1 MEGVS
6 AALSSSD
13 LVLGRY
19 RPLRPLGSGSSGSV
33 WLARDERSGLEV
45 ALKVVPKEGRA
56 AERAER
62 EAGVAGRL
70 RHVRCQRVYEQASDQ
85 GHFYIAYEYVPGCTL
100 REAIRGN
107 RLTDRDAVEAAAQI
121 LEGLAYAH
129 ARGIVHRDV
138 KPANVL
144 LADEPGISVRLL
156 DFGLARFAEAETLTA
171 IGDVPGTLAYISPE
185 RLHGDAA
192 TAASDVWAVGVL
204 LWEALAGRHPF
215 WAASLPATAK
225 KIETG
230 APPLETARPD
240 LPKPLVT
247 AVARA
252 VDLDPAKRPPAG
264 ELAKRLRAAVTVVRQ
279 KRGSERTPRQL
290 PVPSPP
296 PARRLLPAALAALYA
311 GWTAAAISF
320 YPGGWPVA
328 LALIAGALTLARQRA
343 DLAFALAVPI
353 LPLGNTSL
361 GLALL
366 YSGLAT
372 AWFLFHL
379 RESRAGLAFI
389 AGPLLAPL
397 GMIGVLPLLLLPVRG
412 TARRALHGAVAV
424 LAAGLAAGLRG
435 SYLPFTGSS
444 PPTLGLDATQS
455 PFAALSDLLHALGG
469 QSGLAL
475 EALILG
481 LAAAVCPFVLRRGL
495 WAITAFG
502 AGLLA
507 ATLLAAP
514 HASALALVATAWI
527 TTAVLVAQD
536 RGWPALL
543 GSRLRMRSATAAP
556 GFE

>member
-1 MEGVS
+1 MEGAS
-6 AALSSSD
+6 IALSSSD

-62 EAGVAGRL
+62 EAGVAARL

-100 REAIRGN
+100 REAIRGK
-107 RLTDRDAVEAAAQI
+107 RLTDRDAVEAAAQT

-144 LADEPGISVRLL
+144 LADEAGVSIRLL

-185 RLHGDAA
+185 RLHGEAA
-192 TAASDVWAVGVL
+192 TPASDVWAVGVL

-215 WAASLPATAK
+215 WAASL
-225 KIETG
+225 
-230 APPLETARPD
+230 
-240 LPKPLVT
+240 
-247 AVARA
+247 
-252 VDLDPAKRPPAG
+252 
-264 ELAKRLRAAVTVVRQ
+264 
-279 KRGSERTPRQL
+279 
-290 PVPSPP
+290 
-296 PARRLLPAALAALYA
+296 AALYA
-311 GWTAAAISF
+311 GWTAAAMSF

-328 LALIAGALTLARQRA
+328 LALIAGALTLARSRA
-343 DLAFALAVPI
+343 GLAFALTVPI

-366 YSGLAT
+366 YSGLAA

-379 RESRAGLAFI
+379 REPRAGLAFL

-397 GMIGVLPLLLLPVRG
+397 GMIGMVPLLLLPVRG
-412 TARRALHGAVAV
+412 TVRRGLHGAAAV

-435 SYLPFTGSS
+435 SNLPFTGSA
-444 PPTLGLDATQS
+444 PPSLGLDATQS
-455 PFAALSDLLHALGG
+455 PFAALADLLHTLGG
-469 QSGLAL
+469 QSALVL

-481 LAAAVCPFVLRRGL
+481 LAAAACPFVLRRGL
-495 WAITAFG
+495 LAITAFG

-514 HASALALVATAWI
+514 HASALPLVATAWI
-527 TTAVLVAQD
+527 TIAVLAVQD
-536 RGWPALL
+536 RGWQTVL
-543 GSRLRMRSATAAP
+543 GNRLKLRSATARL
-556 GFE
+556 GLE